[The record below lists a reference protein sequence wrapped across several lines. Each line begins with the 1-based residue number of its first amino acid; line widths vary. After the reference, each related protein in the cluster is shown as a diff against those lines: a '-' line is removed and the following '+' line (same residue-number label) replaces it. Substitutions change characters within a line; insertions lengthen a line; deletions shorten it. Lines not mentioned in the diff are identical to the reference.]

1 MSPTSLSV
9 RRFAGVATSLAL
21 VACLAACSSGKT
33 STKGSAGSSK
43 EVASFTVGVASA
55 PRSMD
60 IAHAND
66 YPSERAISA
75 AFDRVVALDA
85 DGKVIPWIAE
95 SWTSPSPTT
104 YVFKIR
110 PNVKFWDGTV
120 LTTKD
125 VAFSLSR
132 HLNKDLGSEVAGM
145 FEAVTSAEAT
155 DASTVTVTL
164 KAPSSGFLQSSA
176 IAWTIMS
183 EKYATDAAADLG
195 TPAKAGLGTGPY
207 TIASYSATDGV
218 DLERFDGYW
227 GTKPTVKTL
236 KLKVIADPELAR
248 LALTSNEIQGYFDVP
263 LIASR
268 KFDALTNA
276 SMSYVDGAYIDLL
289 SMNVKKEPFDDP
301 KVREAVAMLI
311 DREGLNTP
319 LFNGKG
325 KLATS
330 ITPAAMIE
338 AAIGADAAKTLQ
350 SGLPKLP
357 KFDAA
362 GAKKALAASKHPDGF
377 SVTLNAD
384 TTQPWMLPLAQNLA
398 ENGKALG
405 IKIEVKSV
413 SAAEWADALFA
424 PDRSP
429 LQLVALGS
437 ASPNITSIAPQMLG
451 EGGLNISEYST
462 PEVVAQMATVSSS
475 TDTKA
480 LAGALTSSM
489 AASNTSLAY
498 MPMFEE
504 KAAFALSKTLVWA
517 GGYSPWALGQM
528 WPLSV
533 KAAA

>member
-1 MSPTSLSV
+1 
-9 RRFAGVATSLAL
+9 
-21 VACLAACSSGKT
+21 
-33 STKGSAGSSK
+33 
-43 EVASFTVGVASA
+43 
-55 PRSMD
+55 
-60 IAHAND
+60 
-66 YPSERAISA
+66 
-75 AFDRVVALDA
+75 
-85 DGKVIPWIAE
+85 
-95 SWTSPSPTT
+95 
-104 YVFKIR
+104 
-110 PNVKFWDGTV
+110 
-120 LTTKD
+120 
-125 VAFSLSR
+125 
-132 HLNKDLGSEVAGM
+132 
-145 FEAVTSAEAT
+145 
-155 DASTVTVTL
+155 
-164 KAPSSGFLQSSA
+164 
-176 IAWTIMS
+176 
-183 EKYATDAAADLG
+183 
-195 TPAKAGLGTGPY
+195 
-207 TIASYSATDGV
+207 V

-338 AAIGADAAKTLQ
+338 AAVGADAAKTLQ

-357 KFDAA
+357 KFDEA

-405 IKIEVKSV
+405 IKIDVKSV

-475 TDTKA
+475 TEAKA
-480 LAGALTSSM
+480 LAAALTSSM